1 MGASISKNEVN
12 SMIQNTQSIISNY
25 ENICTVSGGSSQAQ
39 FDANGCTFGKN
50 TTIDITSTQ
59 SVNQTCISSGT
70 TRNSMTNDVKQS
82 MQQSAQATTQA
93 FAFPSLSLSESYIT
107 DSITLGQSIVD
118 NYYNSCIAEGE
129 SAKSV
134 FTCTNS
140 SFGDGSLIKL
150 SSYQD
155 ITQKCLQKYVT
166 DNGSVLKLQSNLSQS
181 DVAQNQ
187 SIFATFGIIF
197 IILILIFAYAGVSLA
212 DNPLVE
218 WGIVILVAIS
228 LITSVIYSATAKQN
242 GNYPYNR
249 T

>member
-1 MGASISKNEVN
+1 MGASISKNEVS

-39 FDANGCTFGKN
+39 FDANGCTFGKGTEIN
-50 TTIDITSTQ
+50 ISATQ
-59 SVNQTCISSGT
+59 NVNQTCISSGT

-93 FAFPSLSLSESYIT
+93 FAFPSLSLSESYIS

-118 NYYNSCIAEGE
+118 NYYNSCLALGE
-129 SAKSV
+129 NSKASFK
-134 FTCTNS
+134 CTNS
-140 SFGDGSLIKL
+140 SFDGAVINLT
-150 SSYQD
+150 SYQN
-155 ITQKCLQKYVT
+155 ITQQCLQKYVT
-166 DNGSVLKLQSNLSQS
+166 DNGSVLKLQSTLSQS
-181 DVAQNQ
+181 DVAKNE

-218 WGIVILVAIS
+218 WGIVILIAIS
-228 LITSVIYSATAKQN
+228 LISSVIYSATAKQN